1 MGLAARLAPA
11 WRNATLLVQPATILR
26 WHRAGFRV
34 FWRGRSR
41 PLGRPPTA
49 WAALIREIAT
59 RNPRWGAE
67 CVRGELRKLGIRVC
81 KRTVQRYRRRT
92 RPRGDGQRW
101 ATFLRNHVA
110 WACDF
115 VPTYDVRFRAIFV
128 LFFLELRRRR
138 IIHAAV
144 TYVPGDEWC
153 A

>member
-1 MGLAARLAPA
+1 MRRRAGLVAENALLRQQLIVAQRKIAGRVRWAPWQRFTMELAARLAPA
-11 WRNATLLVQPATILR
+11 WRNATFLVQPATILH
-26 WHRAGFRV
+26 WHRAGFSV

-67 CVRGELRKLGIRVC
+67 RVRGELRKLGSRVC

-110 WACDF
+110 
-115 VPTYDVRFRAIFV
+115 
-128 LFFLELRRRR
+128 
-138 IIHAAV
+138 
-144 TYVPGDEWC
+144 
-153 A
+153 